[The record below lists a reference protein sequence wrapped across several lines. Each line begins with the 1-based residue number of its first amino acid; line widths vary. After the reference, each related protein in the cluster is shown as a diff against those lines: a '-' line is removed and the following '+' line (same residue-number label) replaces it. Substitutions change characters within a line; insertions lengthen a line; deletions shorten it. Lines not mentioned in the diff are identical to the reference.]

1 MNDRVDPMSQ
11 IGTASRRRFVMFASA
26 ASFGIGALVA
36 GTTFVLS
43 ATTSQA
49 QQPEVARNTCS
60 ECHATQK
67 GQLLSPNL
75 RAPTFV
81 EIADTPGVTAAA
93 LLLMLTTPH
102 AGMPMFILS
111 PEQRQQI
118 IDYVLSLKTTA

>member
-1 MNDRVDPMSQ
+1 MSKKQ
-11 IGTASRRRFVMFASA
+11 A
-26 ASFGIGALVA
+26 ACLLILLM
-36 GTTFVLS
+36 LS

-49 QQPEVARNTCS
+49 QEPEVARNTCS

-75 RAPTFV
+75 RAPTWV
-81 EIADTPGVTAAA
+81 EIANTPGVTEAA
-93 LLLMLTTPH
+93 LLVMLTTPH

-118 IDYVLSLKTTA
+118 IDYVLSLKART